1 MPVLQGQILGGGVVF
16 LPSFNI
22 PSQIKS
28 FTLVNTGGGI
38 NTVYISIYTPDET
51 LWTTIYIADFTTAT
65 SVIESVPITILAGYK
80 LLLNAG
86 SSTDYYFTIE

>member
-28 FTLVNTGGGI
+28 FTLVNTGGGL
-38 NTVYISIYTPDET
+38 NTVFVSIYSPDET
-51 LWTTIYIADFTTAT
+51 TYTAIYIAEFTTAT
-65 SVIESVPITILAGYK
+65 SVIVSVPITILAGYK
-80 LLLNAG
+80 LFLNVG
-86 SSTDYYFTIE
+86 GSTDYYFTIE